1 MNRQKTVKGEQVR
14 DDRAERLSA
23 MGDGGKVTISFP
35 PGVDGM
41 LIHIFESLQLEDLHV
56 GDLL

>member
-1 MNRQKTVKGEQVR
+1 MR

-23 MGDGGKVTISFP
+23 IGDGGKGAVSFP

>member
-1 MNRQKTVKGEQVR
+1 MRGG
-14 DDRAERLSA
+14 RAERLSS
-23 MGDGGKVTISFP
+23 MGGGGLVAISSP

-41 LIHIFESLQLEDLHV
+41 LIHIFQSLQLEDLRV

>member
-1 MNRQKTVKGEQVR
+1 MR

-23 MGDGGKVTISFP
+23 IGDGGKGAVSFP
-35 PGVDGM
+35 PVVDGM